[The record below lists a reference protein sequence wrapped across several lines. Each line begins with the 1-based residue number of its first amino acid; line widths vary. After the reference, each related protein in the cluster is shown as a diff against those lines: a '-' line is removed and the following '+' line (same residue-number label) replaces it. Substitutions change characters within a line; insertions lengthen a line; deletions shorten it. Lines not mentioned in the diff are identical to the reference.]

1 MLRRLRDRGHSSFF
15 VLASPSP
22 SRDEPTV
29 LSRLS
34 RGLLSRA
41 AAASRAHE
49 LLFSRA
55 LLFAAS
61 PASPRPDAITVAE
74 PLLSDLDAFVAAM
87 DEISGGRF
95 LRCGDGEVDLAA
107 LAAEEFP
114 ELPWLKAKG
123 YYVIEEFVA
132 NWVEIA
138 LRMSWAAAMAAGGGG
153 KKAVRVGK
161 CVKEKAALA
170 STAFWRE
177 KGYVDWW
184 MRLEPRVRARIT
196 GAFFGKSA
204 MALVMCPLCYA
215 ISVFFFV
222 HGYGVLWQRHVSV
235 VCI

>member
-1 MLRRLRDRGHSSFF
+1 MLDRLRLRGHSSFF
-15 VLASPSP
+15 ILASPA
-22 SRDEPTV
+22 EAPTV

-34 RGLLSRA
+34 RGLLARA

-55 LLFAAS
+55 LLFASS
-61 PASPRPDAITVAE
+61 PASPRPDAITLAE
-74 PLLSDLDAFVAAM
+74 PLLADLDAFVAAM
-87 DEISGGRF
+87 DEISGGSF
-95 LRCGDGEVDLAA
+95 LRCADAEVDLAA
-107 LAAEEFP
+107 LAAEDFP

-138 LRMSWAAAMAAGGGG
+138 LRMSWATAVAAG
-153 KKAVRVGK
+153 KKAARVGK
-161 CVKEKAALA
+161 GVKEKAGLA

-204 MALVMCPLCYA
+204 IALVICPLA
-215 ISVFFFV
+215 LHF
-222 HGYGVLWQRHVSV
+222 
-235 VCI
+235 